1 MRRIGSVIK
10 IKPEK
15 IEEYKRYHTSVWS
28 EVLKKIK
35 ECNIRNYSIFLK
47 DNYLFS
53 YFEYIGKNYKADMK
67 KMADD
72 PHTQKWWKIIMP
84 LQEPLPTR
92 KPGEWWAEMKE
103 VFSIDG
109 L

>member
-15 IEEYKRYHTSVWS
+15 VEEYKSYHKSVWPK
-28 EVLKKIK
+28 VLKKIR
-35 ECNIRNYSIFLK
+35 ECNIKNYSIFLK

-53 YFEYIGKNYKADMK
+53 YFEYVGKDYEADMK

-72 PHTQKWWKIIMP
+72 SHTQKWWKITMP
-84 LQEPLPTR
+84 MQEPLPTR
-92 KPGEWWAEMKE
+92 KSGEWWAEMKE
-103 VFSIDG
+103 VFHID
-109 L
+109 